1 MLNLSPALF
10 GMKINK
16 FFFLTVYDA
25 HQKCL
30 RYSNRT
36 SFLLFGNQQKRSEWN
51 LSMKL
56 LQLLFMQPNNEW
68 GSGDIVGK
76 IDGNVVFELAAGE
89 SLRGEGNLWET
100 FDCYGKVLVGKL
112 KGKVDEASEI

>member
-1 MLNLSPALF
+1 VSEIFEQKQKHAQ
-10 GMKINK
+10 KVK
-16 FFFLTVYDA
+16 F
-25 HQKCL
+25 
-30 RYSNRT
+30 S
-36 SFLLFGNQQKRSEWN
+36 LLFSSFRQSTKALGME
-51 LSMKL
+51 
-56 LQLLFMQPNNEW
+56 FIDETFAVAFYANNEW

-89 SLRGEGNLWET
+89 SLRGEGKLWET